1 MGTSDGRSRQGPP
14 SPASGRP
21 HVDRQPL
28 SPPAASAPRQLRR
41 HNCRGPKGK
50 PNAGASDGRT
60 GHRANTRVAS
70 RRQGAGRASDN
81 ARTTASFP
89 VMRQPSK
96 HRGSGGCPSEQG
108 HQCRDYVLKF
118 SIGHATWRPL
128 RGHLSRAAEMDD
140 MCNRVNRE
148 RATFSPIVPID
159 VGLFVVY
166 SNGVYLSIIREAPA
180 RRDPCDPPEIPLL
193 RLVEGG
199 DRLPRRRHDTHTR
212 REVADRADIRQSSD
226 TWQHRRLPP
235 CRGTISLEPMQFEMT
250 KDKPK

>member
-96 HRGSGGCPSEQG
+96 HRGSGGCPSERWLPPPDRRPRTNCEG
-108 HQCRDYVLKF
+108 CGGVLV
-118 SIGHATWRPL
+118 ARP
-128 RGHLSRAAEMDD
+128 AAAQAHPPWAPLWSPWSAGRPRCIPHGMA
-140 MCNRVNRE
+140 NQRQRV
-148 RATFSPIVPID
+148 A
-159 VGLFVVY
+159 
-166 SNGVYLSIIREAPA
+166 
-180 RRDPCDPPEIPLL
+180 
-193 RLVEGG
+193 G
-199 DRLPRRRHDTHTR
+199 DRVEWNSSGPRFVAGFPWPGESAAVKLRR
-212 REVADRADIRQSSD
+212 
-226 TWQHRRLPP
+226 
-235 CRGTISLEPMQFEMT
+235 
-250 KDKPK
+250 